1 MGRDGRRGIGT
12 VPQNLA
18 SLGGKVL
25 RVDAATGAAAA
36 GNPFASRVYSYG
48 HRNVQGLA
56 LRPGTSQM
64 WSVEHGPTVDDEINL
79 LSPGGNYGWDPVPT
93 ESTDPSYNEKVPMT
107 DLGKYPDAIEA
118 RWSSGN
124 PTLATSGGIFLD
136 GADWEE
142 WEGRLAVAALA
153 ARSLRIF
160 KFAADGTFVSQVVVP
175 ELNDTGV
182 G

>member
-1 MGRDGRRGIGT
+1 MPRR
-12 VPQNLA
+12 A
-18 SLGGKVL
+18 
-25 RVDAATGAAAA
+25 RA

-107 DLGKYPDAIEA
+107 DLGKYPDAVEA

-153 ARSLRIF
+153 ARVVADLRILCGRNLR
-160 KFAADGTFVSQVVVP
+160 KPGGGAGT
-175 ELNDTGV
+175 
-182 G
+182 